1 MGGMSGMGLG
11 KDAKFDFSAMER
23 QLKKG
28 TQAEKMREKLEK
40 KKAAAAAAGASLE
53 SVGDKHFVFKTGNES
68 QPKSSV
74 RPVVDDWLDE
84 PTVAKK
90 SEKTNPNKKKKNKK

>member
-1 MGGMSGMGLG
+1 MQR
-11 KDAKFDFSAMER
+11 E
-23 QLKKG
+23 LKKG

-74 RPVVDDWLDE
+74 RPASIPANHDDWLDE
-84 PTVAKK
+84 PVKSAK
-90 SEKTNPNKKKKNKK
+90 SSSSSTSNKKKKNKK